1 MARPIPL
8 FPEQRTQHLTK
19 REKKKQ
25 RKQGGKNTGLQ
36 LQEIMPLTPAQTEAF
51 DSYRSGQNVLL
62 HGVAGTGK
70 TFISLYLALRD
81 VFKKN
86 YDSVTIFRS
95 VVPTRDMGF
104 LPGNLKEKSRAYES
118 PYYGLCTDLFGR
130 GDAYEILKTTK
141 KIDFQSTSFVR
152 GTTIDNSIILIDEC
166 QNMTFHELDSV
177 ITRVGDNCRL
187 IVCGDYRQSDLVHNY
202 DRSGVKS
209 FMRIVEG
216 MQQFDSV
223 EFTPVDIVRS
233 PLVKSYI
240 ISKLNHGLA

>member
-118 PYYGLCTDLFGR
+118 PYY
-130 GDAYEILKTTK
+130 
-141 KIDFQSTSFVR
+141 
-152 GTTIDNSIILIDEC
+152 
-166 QNMTFHELDSV
+166 
-177 ITRVGDNCRL
+177 
-187 IVCGDYRQSDLVHNY
+187 
-202 DRSGVKS
+202 
-209 FMRIVEG
+209 
-216 MQQFDSV
+216 
-223 EFTPVDIVRS
+223 
-233 PLVKSYI
+233 
-240 ISKLNHGLA
+240 

>member
-8 FPEQRTQHLTK
+8 FPDQQHHLTK
-19 REKKKQ
+19 RERKKQ
-25 RKQGGKNTGLQ
+25 KKQGGKNTGLH
-36 LQEIMPLTPAQTEAF
+36 LQHISPLTPAQTEAF

-70 TFISLYLALRD
+70 TFISLYLALVD
-81 VFKKN
+81 VLQRGY

-130 GDAYEILKTTK
+130 GDAYDVLKSSK

-152 GTTIDNSIILIDEC
+152 GTTINNSIILIDEC

-177 ITRVGDNCRL
+177 ITRLGENCRL
-187 IVCGDYRQSDLVHNY
+187 IICGDYMQSDLEKNGI
-202 DRSGVKS
+202 RS
-209 FMRIVEG
+209 FMKIIDR
-216 MQQFDSV
+216 MQQFDTV
-223 EFTPVDIVRS
+223 EFSAVDIVRS

-240 ISKLNHGLA
+240 ISKLNYGLA

>member
-118 PYYGLCTDLFGR
+118 PYYGLCTCLLYTS
-130 GDAYEILKTTK
+130 DAA
-141 KIDFQSTSFVR
+141 
-152 GTTIDNSIILIDEC
+152 DE
-166 QNMTFHELDSV
+166 
-177 ITRVGDNCRL
+177 
-187 IVCGDYRQSDLVHNY
+187 
-202 DRSGVKS
+202 
-209 FMRIVEG
+209 
-216 MQQFDSV
+216 
-223 EFTPVDIVRS
+223 
-233 PLVKSYI
+233 
-240 ISKLNHGLA
+240 

>member
-1 MARPIPL
+1 
-8 FPEQRTQHLTK
+8 
-19 REKKKQ
+19 
-25 RKQGGKNTGLQ
+25 
-36 LQEIMPLTPAQTEAF
+36 
-51 DSYRSGQNVLL
+51 
-62 HGVAGTGK
+62 
-70 TFISLYLALRD
+70 
-81 VFKKN
+81 
-86 YDSVTIFRS
+86 
-95 VVPTRDMGF
+95 
-104 LPGNLKEKSRAYES
+104 
-118 PYYGLCTDLFGR
+118 
-130 GDAYEILKTTK
+130 
-141 KIDFQSTSFVR
+141 
-152 GTTIDNSIILIDEC
+152 
-166 QNMTFHELDSV
+166 MTFHELDSV